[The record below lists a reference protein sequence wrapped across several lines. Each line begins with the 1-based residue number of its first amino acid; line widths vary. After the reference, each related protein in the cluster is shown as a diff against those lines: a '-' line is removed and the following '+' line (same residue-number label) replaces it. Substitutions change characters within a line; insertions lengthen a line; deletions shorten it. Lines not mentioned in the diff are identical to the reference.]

1 MHACVTVSPETSSLL
16 HVRSLQLRP
25 AFTAAAVSTGV
36 NLDAEFGCSAS
47 QVNLHAE
54 FVGSASQVNLDAEF
68 VGSASQASPHV
79 VSAGDIAEDFAVFP
93 VVQEQVLVGERPAP
107 LSEVAGPHAAVTVG
121 YVAAAV
127 PRLTPV
133 VMEQGS
139 AWLLERA
146 LEEQQQYEEEV
157 RHDLEVERLQ
167 VEQLQA
173 ERRLRVALEEF
184 MVSPSRPS
192 WSSCSPVTK
201 AAVHWFAAQT
211 RVEKK
216 LREGGGFGGRE
227 PG

>member
-1 MHACVTVSPETSSLL
+1 MGSS
-16 HVRSLQLRP
+16 
-25 AFTAAAVSTGV
+25 
-36 NLDAEFGCSAS
+36 
-47 QVNLHAE
+47 
-54 FVGSASQVNLDAEF
+54 
-68 VGSASQASPHV
+68 SQASPHV
-79 VSAGDIAEDFAVFP
+79 VSSGDIAEDFAVFP

-107 LSEVAGPHAAVTVG
+107 LSEVAVPHAAVTVG

-133 VMEQGS
+133 VMEQGPAHDNSTS
-139 AWLLERA
+139 AWLLARA

-167 VEQLQA
+167 VEQLEA

-184 MVSPSRPS
+184 RDSPSRPS

-201 AAVHWFAAQT
+201 AAVLWYAAQT

-216 LREGGGFGGRE
+216 MREGGGYGGRE